1 MMDNRINEHLLYYAS
16 LIMILGLG
24 FYFVYS
30 SAPDR
35 QLQLMGVFVTSS
47 IYAIWGIM
55 HHAINH
61 SLVAK
66 IMVEYVLI
74 AALGIAIA
82 FFILKG
88 GFGV

>member
-1 MMDNRINEHLLYYAS
+1 MDNRINEHLLYYGS

-30 SAPDR
+30 SGPDR
-35 QLQLMGVFVTSS
+35 QLQLMGIFVTSS

-61 SLVAK
+61 DLVAK
-66 IMVEYVLI
+66 IMVEYILMS
-74 AALGIAIA
+74 ALGISIA
-82 FFILKG
+82 LLILKG
-88 GFGV
+88 GIVL